1 MSLRYRLAF
10 YLFGLLIGFYFVG
23 EFLSAKATSRGVT
36 FCYFPNCRVIKDIR
50 SKPFKTS
57 AAVDSIFAKKTT
69 TMKAIDEAISNGDV
83 DFSKSNVPYKNG
95 KKYII
100 DSQLSENKKV
110 TLTIINQTNK
120 VILEDIQFK

>member
-23 EFLSAKATSRGVT
+23 EFLSAKAESRGVT

-57 AAVDSIFAKKTT
+57 ESVNRIFAQKSTSLKE
-69 TMKAIDEAISNGDV
+69 IDLAISNGDV
-83 DFSKSNVPYKNG
+83 DFSKSNIPYKNG

-100 DSQLSENKKV
+100 NSQLTDSKKV
-110 TLTIINQTNK
+110 TLTIINKSNQ
-120 VILEDIQFK
+120 VILEDIKFN

>member
-23 EFLSAKATSRGVT
+23 EFLSAKAKSKGVE

-50 SKPFKTS
+50 SKPFKT
-57 AAVDSIFAKKTT
+57 TP
-69 TMKAIDEAISNGDV
+69 AIDSLIANKKINLKEINEAIANGDV
-83 DFSKSNVPYKNG
+83 DFSQSNVAYKKG

-100 DSQLSENKKV
+100 ESYLPNNKKV
-110 TLTIINQTNK
+110 ILLVINYSNK
-120 VILEDIQFK
+120 AILEEVKFD

>member
-23 EFLSAKATSRGVT
+23 EFLSAKAESRGVT

-57 AAVDSIFAKKTT
+57 AAVDSIFAKKLTN
-69 TMKAIDEAISNGDV
+69 MKEIDVAISNGDV
-83 DFSKSNVPYKNG
+83 DFEKVMSRIKMERNTLLNLNCLKI
-95 KKYII
+95 KK
-100 DSQLSENKKV
+100 LP
-110 TLTIINQTNK
+110 
-120 VILEDIQFK
+120 

>member
-1 MSLRYRLAF
+1 MALRYKLAF

-23 EFLSAKATSRGVT
+23 EFLSAKAESRGVT

-50 SKPFKTS
+50 SKPFTIS
-57 AAVDSIFAKKTT
+57 PAVDSIFAKKITNLKEID
-69 TMKAIDEAISNGDV
+69 KAILNGDV
-83 DFSKSNVPYKNG
+83 DFEKSNVPYKSG

-110 TLTIINQTNK
+110 TLTIVNKTNS
-120 VILEDIQFK
+120 VILEEIKFN

>member
-23 EFLSAKATSRGVT
+23 EFLSAKATSKGVT

-57 AAVDSIFAKKTT
+57 ANVDSIFAKKTT
-69 TMKAIDEAISNGDV
+69 TMKEIDIALSNGDV
-83 DFSKSNVPYKNG
+83 DFEKSNIPYKNG
-95 KKYII
+95 KKYVIE
-100 DSQLSENKKV
+100 SQLSDNKKV
-110 TLTIINQTNK
+110 TMTIINETNQ
-120 VILEDIQFK
+120 VILEEIKFN

>member
-57 AAVDSIFAKKTT
+57 AEVDSIFAKKITNL
-69 TMKAIDEAISNGDV
+69 KAIDLAISNGNV
-83 DFSKSNVPYKNG
+83 DFSKSNIPYKNG

-100 DSQLSENKKV
+100 ESQLSENKKV
-110 TLTIINQTNK
+110 TLTIINETNK
-120 VILEDIQFK
+120 VILEDIQFN

>member
-23 EFLSAKATSRGVT
+23 EFLSAKATSKGVT

-57 AAVDSIFAKKTT
+57 ANVDSIFAKKTT
-69 TMKAIDEAISNGDV
+69 TMKEIDLALSNGDV
-83 DFSKSNVPYKNG
+83 DFEKSNIPYKNG
-95 KKYII
+95 KKYVIE
-100 DSQLSENKKV
+100 SQLSDNKKV
-110 TLTIINQTNK
+110 TMTIINETNQ
-120 VILEDIQFK
+120 VILEEIKFN

>member
-23 EFLSAKATSRGVT
+23 EFLSAKAESRGVT

-57 AAVDSIFAKKTT
+57 SAVDNIFAKKITNI
-69 TMKAIDEAISNGDV
+69 KEIDLAISNGDV
-83 DFSKSNVPYKNG
+83 DFDKSNVPYKNG

-100 DSQLSENKKV
+100 ESQLSENKKV
-110 TLTIINQTNK
+110 TMTIINKTSS
-120 VILEDIQFK
+120 VILEDIKFN

>member
-57 AAVDSIFAKKTT
+57 AAVDSIFTKKRLTVGRFKCKKGAMLIPNRT
-69 TMKAIDEAISNGDV
+69 GDTLLKLGSNTR
-83 DFSKSNVPYKNG
+83 
-95 KKYII
+95 
-100 DSQLSENKKV
+100 
-110 TLTIINQTNK
+110 TLK
-120 VILEDIQFK
+120 RK

>member
-23 EFLSAKATSRGVT
+23 EFLSAKAESRGVT

-57 AAVDSIFAKKTT
+57 PAVDSIFAKKIT
-69 TMKAIDEAISNGDV
+69 TMKEIDVAISNGDV
-83 DFSKSNVPYKNG
+83 DFDKSNIPYKKG

-100 DSQLSENKKV
+100 ESQLTGNKKV
-110 TLTIINQTNK
+110 TLTIINKTNQ
-120 VILEDIQFK
+120 VILEEIKFN